1 MELSALRKTGL
12 FLFIVSVLLLG
23 AILAKDFL
31 LPLVFSIFLS
41 YLLYPVVWKVE
52 KWGVPRAFAI
62 LLVLLLTVI
71 FFGTVILLLSIKIS
85 NTTINFT
92 ELKDQVDVKINSLLN
107 FFKAMVGADA
117 STIEY
122 NINQGI
128 DKLFN
133 SLESEA
139 GRIFSATTTTI
150 FQIVILP
157 VYTFFILFYRTKTA
171 HFIFRL
177 AGRENKRK
185 TLRILREISKV
196 TTKYMSGVLIVIFIL
211 AVLNSTGLLIIGVEY
226 AIVFG
231 VISAILNLIPYFGT
245 LLGGL
250 IPIVYVLI
258 TSPHP
263 FHTIVKI
270 VVLYVIVQFLENNI
284 LTPNIVGGNVRI
296 NPLAIIMSL
305 LLANMIW
312 GIAGML
318 IVVPCLAI
326 AKLVMRNIDS
336 LQPYAFLIS
345 DRGVEQYQI
354 NFGSIFNQY
363 LQEIKQLLK
372 RMKSNKKNS

>member
-1 MELSALRKTGL
+1 MELNALRKTGL
-12 FLFIVSVLLLG
+12 FLFIVALVLLG

-31 LPLVFSIFLS
+31 LPLVLSVFLS

-52 KWGVPRAFAI
+52 KWGVPRAFSI
-62 LLVLLLTVI
+62 LIVLLLTVI
-71 FFGTVILLLSIKIS
+71 IFGTIILLLSIKIS
-85 NTTINFT
+85 NTSINFS
-92 ELKDQVDVKINSLLN
+92 ELKDQVDVKINSLLT
-107 FFKAMVGADA
+107 FLKAMVGADA
-117 STIEY
+117 SSIEY

-128 DKLFN
+128 DKLFS

-171 HFIFRL
+171 HFIFRV
-177 AGRENKRK
+177 AGRKNKRK

-226 AIVFG
+226 AVAFG
-231 VISAILNLIPYFGT
+231 VLSAFLNLIPYFGT

-250 IPIVYVLI
+250 IPIVYVLL
-258 TSPHP
+258 TSPNP
-263 FHTIVKI
+263 FHTILKI
-270 VVLYVIVQFLENNI
+270 IILYIIVQFLENNI

-296 NPLAIIMSL
+296 NPLAIILSL

-326 AKLVMRNIDS
+326 AKLVMRNIES

-354 NFGSIFNQY
+354 NVSGFFKHV
-363 LQEIKQLLK
+363 LQETKQLWK
-372 RMKSNKKNS
+372 QMKSGIKNR